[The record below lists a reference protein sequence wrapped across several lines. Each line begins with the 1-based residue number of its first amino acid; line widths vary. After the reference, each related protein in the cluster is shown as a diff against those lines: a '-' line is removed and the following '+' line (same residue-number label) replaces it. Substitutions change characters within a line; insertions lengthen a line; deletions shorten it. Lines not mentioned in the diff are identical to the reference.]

1 MGWRPEHT
9 TDADPE
15 AKPELDHSLS
25 LRAAAKT
32 SASLI
37 VWCRDPDCRHENHAD
52 AAVVAR
58 LFGADLS
65 VAEWRKPLVCSRC
78 GSRDV
83 EVLFMGR
90 RRARH

>member
-1 MGWRPEHT
+1 MGWKPWHPT
-9 TDADPE
+9 ASIPE
-15 AKPELDHSLS
+15 AKPEFDHSITLG
-25 LRAAAKT
+25 AVAKT

-58 LFGADLS
+58 VFGTDLR
-65 VAEWRKPLVCSRC
+65 VAEWRKRLVCSRC